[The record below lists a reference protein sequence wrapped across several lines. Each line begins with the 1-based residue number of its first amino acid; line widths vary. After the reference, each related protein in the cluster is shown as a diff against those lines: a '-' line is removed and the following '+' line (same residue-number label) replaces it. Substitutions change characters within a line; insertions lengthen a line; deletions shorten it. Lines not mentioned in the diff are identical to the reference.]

1 MNCID
6 FRREALAQPLRLAPA
21 AGEHAAGCD
30 ACGPF
35 LERLR
40 EQEAELYQ
48 ALCVPVPDGLADRI
62 LVSQGL
68 RGRRRPWLWAI
79 AATFV
84 LTFLVGLL
92 ARPLLTGREL
102 AGEAL
107 AHVAHEPQS
116 FGLVSRHAPDLL
128 PKALAAQ
135 GASLARNV
143 GAVTYATLCPMEAA
157 RAHHLVL
164 ATPEGPV
171 TLLLLPD
178 DPVRRSRTV
187 VERDGMTA
195 ISLPASRGSIAIVA
209 PTRAQALALERSLV
223 LS

>member
-21 AGEHAAGCD
+21 AGEHAAACD

-40 EQEAELYQ
+40 ELDAELYQ
-48 ALCVPVPDGLADRI
+48 AMSIPVPDGLADRV
-62 LVSQGL
+62 LVSQGI
-68 RGRRRPWLWAI
+68 RGRRRPWLWAL
-79 AATFV
+79 AAGV
-84 LTFLVGLL
+84 LLAFLVALL
-92 ARPLLTGREL
+92 ARPLITGREL

-116 FGLVSRHAPDLL
+116 FQLLSVHAPDLL
-128 PKALAAQ
+128 PKELALQ
-135 GASLARNV
+135 GVRLARTV
-143 GAVTYATLCPMEAA
+143 GQVTYATLCPMSVRA
-157 RAHHLVL
+157 RHLVVRT
-164 ATPEGPV
+164 AEGPV

-178 DPVRRSRTV
+178 DPVRRGRTV

-195 ISLPASRGSIAIVA
+195 ISLPAARGSIAIVA
-209 PTRAQALALERSLV
+209 PTRAQALALENSLV